1 VKEMNADD
9 RQYTQDAPTNLV
21 FRMKRKLKSSSPG
34 SNSSMF
40 SCRESAATKPY
51 ATIPT
56 NGREIPAE

>member
-1 VKEMNADD
+1 MLTIGSIHK
-9 RQYTQDAPTNLV
+9 TSPTNFV
-21 FRMKRKLKSSSPG
+21 FRMKRKFKSSSPG